1 MGLFNKRKTEDD
13 LSRKDARL
21 LSAQNKG
28 FNRGQFQVAMINAKD
43 ALRRNAGLKG
53 RELRQ
58 TARRMVAGI
67 EPEQTY
73 QSEQN
78 QLAQRQPGLAAM
90 PSIVDNNALATNGGG
105 LVGSAPITERTA
117 DLSNIKNFG
126 KAFNTA
132 FKAGMKTF
140 TWNGKKYGTKRDP
153 NWRTIW
159 GLDKPKPKE
168 EETTPLTGS
177 ETPEGASILD
187 IASADIDKQIDA
199 DMASLE
205 LDEAAKNV
213 NIAQKAQQDLDKS
226 LSYDPFHVLKE
237 NNKWGYRLDWKDP
250 NAPYINPDEYYYFGP
265 NSLYNGGTWDGA
277 TIHAGL
283 YRRKTGPDSYIPY
296 EYLRLLKGPKF
307 DFDAALKKYGVT
319 KNTRK

>member
-28 FNRGQFQVAMINAKD
+28 FNRGQFQVGMINAKD

-140 TWNGKKYGTKRDP
+140 T
-153 NWRTIW
+153 
-159 GLDKPKPKE
+159 
-168 EETTPLTGS
+168 
-177 ETPEGASILD
+177 
-187 IASADIDKQIDA
+187 
-199 DMASLE
+199 
-205 LDEAAKNV
+205 
-213 NIAQKAQQDLDKS
+213 
-226 LSYDPFHVLKE
+226 
-237 NNKWGYRLDWKDP
+237 
-250 NAPYINPDEYYYFGP
+250 
-265 NSLYNGGTWDGA
+265 
-277 TIHAGL
+277 
-283 YRRKTGPDSYIPY
+283 
-296 EYLRLLKGPKF
+296 
-307 DFDAALKKYGVT
+307 
-319 KNTRK
+319 